1 MKTFKILLGCL
12 LISSLSFGQS
22 FRNIELQAAGLTC
35 SMCSN
40 AINKTLTK
48 LDFIKSIETD
58 LDKNLFIISIKNGM
72 EPDFDVIRKKVEGAG
87 FSVGKMTVDVKFAD
101 QKVANDEH
109 AVINGT
115 VLHFLNVKDQNIS
128 GWKRLQL
135 VDKSFLLAGQ
145 SKKFQAATS
154 MSCYKTGVAGNCCKS
169 ENIKA
174 GQRIYHVTI

>member
-1 MKTFKILLGCL
+1 MKAFKLLMGCL
-12 LISSLSFGQS
+12 LISSFSFGQS

-40 AINKTLTK
+40 AINKALSK
-48 LDFIKSIETD
+48 VDFIKSIDTD
-58 LDKNLFIISIKNGM
+58 LSKNLFIISIKDGAV
-72 EPDFDVIRKKVEGAG
+72 PDFDVIRKKVEDAG
-87 FSVGKMTVDVKFAD
+87 FSVGKMTVDVNFAN
-101 QKVANDEH
+101 QKVVNDEH
-109 AVINGT
+109 TLVNGKI
-115 VLHFLNVKDQNIS
+115 LHFLNIKDQTLN

-135 VDKSFLLAGQ
+135 VDKNYLVSGQ

-169 ENIKA
+169 DDIKA

>member
-1 MKTFKILLGCL
+1 MKTFKILLSCL

-48 LDFIKSIETD
+48 LDFVKSIETD
-58 LDKNLFIISIKNGM
+58 LEKNLFIISIKDGM
-72 EPDFDVIRKKVEGAG
+72 EPDFDAIRAKVENAG
-87 FSVGKMTVDVKFAD
+87 FSVGKMTVDVNFSN
-101 QKVANDEH
+101 QKVVNDEH
-109 AVINGT
+109 AVVNGT
-115 VLHFLNVKDQNIS
+115 VLHFLNIKDQQIN
-128 GWKRLQL
+128 GWKRVQL

-154 MSCYKTGVAGNCCKS
+154 MSCYKTGIAGSCCQS
-169 ENIKA
+169 GNIKA